1 MRFPTTLRATGGTT
15 TGLVVPPEVVDQL
28 GSGKRPKVTVTLNGT
43 SFRTTVA
50 PMGGEYWV
58 GVSAANR
65 ALTGVAAGDDLDVEL
80 ELDNAP
86 REVEVPEDLAAALR
100 VTPEAGA
107 AFARL
112 SYSHQRAHVEAV
124 TGAKKPETRQRRV
137 AKAVEMLT
145 EGRRDDA

>member
-1 MRFPTTLRATGGTT
+1 
-15 TGLVVPPEVVDQL
+15 
-28 GSGKRPKVTVTLNGT
+28 
-43 SFRTTVA
+43 
-50 PMGGEYWV
+50 MGGEYWV

-80 ELDNAP
+80 ELDNEP

>member
-1 MRFPTTLRATGGTT
+1 MRFRATLRATGGTT
-15 TGLVVPPEVVDQL
+15 TGIVVPPEVVEQL
-28 GSGKRPKVTVTLNGT
+28 GGGRRPKVTVTLNGQSYRT
-43 SFRTTVA
+43 SVA

-65 ALTGVAAGDDLDVEL
+65 ALTGVAAGEELDVDL
-80 ELDNAP
+80 ELDEAP
-86 REVEVPEDLAAALR
+86 REVEVPEDLAAAFR
-100 VTPEAGA
+100 VTPDAGA

-137 AKAVEMLT
+137 DKVVDMLT
-145 EGRRDDA
+145 GGERENT

>member
-1 MRFPTTLRATGGTT
+1 MRFHATLQATGGNT
-15 TGLVVPPEVVDQL
+15 TGFVVPPEVVEQL
-28 GSGKRPKVTVTLNGT
+28 GSGKRPKVTVTLNGASYRT
-43 SFRTTVA
+43 SVA

-65 ALTGVAAGDDLDVEL
+65 ALTGVAAGDELDVEL
-80 ELDNAP
+80 ELDTAP
-86 REVEVPEDLAAALR
+86 REVEVPDDLAAALR
-100 VTPEAGA
+100 VTPEAGD

-112 SYSHQRAHVEAV
+112 SYSHQRAHVEAI
-124 TGAKKPETRQRRV
+124 TGAKKPETRRRRI